1 MTSHPRV
8 HEWQKLLLRPDIAN
22 CLAFSKLRCLISI
35 ISLLLLA
42 TDIPRSGL
50 GVRRLDQ
57 FYAARLKPDTAVR
70 FGPFDYPVRHIW
82 RSKNAESNDADSFR
96 GLEGSDLVDSANVWS
111 YKYDTTSVGLRGAVE
126 LLNVTGY
133 PGYLLYRGDVGKK
146 NNHRAT
152 LALNTT
158 FLMLDAFITTAQTRV
173 QPESNV
179 GTSWRTFRFA
189 TKHIWVDRAYQYLT
203 QFIKRIKLWSLHSL
217 HVLRVSHPTNSLRI
231 CIKDLPHPQLQPR
244 FCTYSGI
251 WECENP
257 LNASLPPV
265 RISEQMDIRF
275 RDLQRRYPDL
285 TLDVAI
291 LSTHRPSM
299 TSGTLSFT
307 FFNCEEQEIVVLTR
321 GRRCSKNETRH
332 TTLEDDECTTVFVD
346 DYRYER
352 NILQTNVADWYFF
365 IAAMRA
371 AAQGYFW
378 ARLILLYHTAFLA
391 TKELGKDKQHWYTR
405 VVSAIL
411 VVFKIPFQVIVYSSL
426 LPVVGYV
433 LALLLD
439 GNFMDIFLDS
449 YWSTLEGASNFEIM
463 SFLKS
468 AMTQMRT
475 VWLMALLVDLMVF
488 VTRKRIN
495 GSEEKIPGIRGLAIS
510 FTSAL
515 TVIGP
520 YRQTTFRNTEL
531 VKAIRL
537 PDIGQRMDTV
547 QSTPQWFFNESTY
560 MFDGSMT
567 MLIVCIG
574 AVVIITSA
582 VRIHRRAPAW
592 SDKAPASA
600 VATSDNNHSTRT
612 LTLERTKA
620 WHEFLPQP
628 HIPKCI
634 ALSKLR
640 LIFTMVSFALLITD
654 IPRTG
659 LGIWSLQEYYPIAL
673 MPSTAVRFGP
683 FHYPVVHIQRLNND
697 TESDN
702 TSSAFVG
709 LKDSQPISTARA
721 WPYQFDTL
729 SVGLRGA
736 VELLNV
742 TEFPRYLRYKPQ
754 EDEPTTNGESLVDL
768 STAFTMLDA
777 LIAAAHAKL
786 RPESSTK
793 SKTLRYA
800 TKHNWVDRIHHYV
813 VRFASTNPAW
823 RLHSLHVPRFSRD
836 TQSLGICSNSAVL
849 RRSSL
854 RPRFCNHPGI
864 LKYSN
869 PLNASL
875 PAVRVWD
882 HIDLR
887 HEMLQQRYPS
897 LELEVIVVSS
907 QRLSSTSGVLSS
919 TFYNYEAI
927 EITVLTRGKRCIN
940 ASTSGLNTTTCTTV
954 FVDDYRYERDTVR
967 TNLVEWYGIISLLR
981 GGAQGYVW
989 IRLVLLIYGAYT
1001 AAGQLAGVKAR
1012 THSHFKS
1019 TLSIVL
1025 KIPFEVI
1032 VYSSLLPVSGYVIA
1046 QLLDSSFMDI
1056 FLDSYWAAV
1065 GGTIKINLLTFLKS
1079 TAVQM
1084 RNVWILALLVTLTV
1098 FAVRKTRDYWGG
1110 GLPAIRGL
1118 VISFTSTLTVFG
1130 PYKETTLRDTDIIDL
1145 FLITDEGQRMDTI
1158 QSNLV
1163 GKYNVSTYFFDDSAV
1178 MLLFCIGVVFG
1189 LATMV
1194 KVLDASRNKGETR
1207 DIILS
1212 STPTIPCGTQRL
1224 WLASVLSVQF
1234 FVRISDRAPNR
1245 QKKVF
1250 LVTKVSPFHTVV
1262 QPNLKSTD
1270 RRNLLG
1276 KASYNSA
1283 ECRSVVQLMNIAM
1296 MTDPWNFFW
1305 LRVLGVQLYLYKT
1318 RSGLDNSF
1326 VSYAVILPFA
1336 QDEVEERTGLSS
1348 NDIQLLDSASS
1359 RDVPMSVLLQSG

>member
-1 MTSHPRV
+1 MHAMTSHPRV

-391 TKELGKDKQHWYTR
+391 TKELGKDRQHWYTR

-582 VRIHRRAPAW
+582 VRLVSFYMRADQGLVLISTVNVPYGTEFLWPTSSLSVRFNALIN
-592 SDKAPASA
+592 STVYQYDRCHMRPSIAKNSPEPQYLPASP
-600 VATSDNNHSTRT
+600 V
-612 LTLERTKA
+612 
-620 WHEFLPQP
+620 
-628 HIPKCI
+628 
-634 ALSKLR
+634 LSAYFSNSKVSPSPYTNFAR
-640 LIFTMVSFALLITD
+640 LSETATMVS
-654 IPRTG
+654 
-659 LGIWSLQEYYPIAL
+659 LQ
-673 MPSTAVRFGP
+673 SRF
-683 FHYPVVHIQRLNND
+683 R
-697 TESDN
+697 
-702 TSSAFVG
+702 
-709 LKDSQPISTARA
+709 
-721 WPYQFDTL
+721 
-729 SVGLRGA
+729 
-736 VELLNV
+736 
-742 TEFPRYLRYKPQ
+742 RYLWIFCSKKRVS
-754 EDEPTTNGESLVDL
+754 PT
-768 STAFTMLDA
+768 
-777 LIAAAHAKL
+777 AK
-786 RPESSTK
+786 K
-793 SKTLRYA
+793 
-800 TKHNWVDRIHHYV
+800 
-813 VRFASTNPAW
+813 
-823 RLHSLHVPRFSRD
+823 
-836 TQSLGICSNSAVL
+836 
-849 RRSSL
+849 
-854 RPRFCNHPGI
+854 
-864 LKYSN
+864 
-869 PLNASL
+869 
-875 PAVRVWD
+875 
-882 HIDLR
+882 
-887 HEMLQQRYPS
+887 
-897 LELEVIVVSS
+897 
-907 QRLSSTSGVLSS
+907 
-919 TFYNYEAI
+919 
-927 EITVLTRGKRCIN
+927 
-940 ASTSGLNTTTCTTV
+940 
-954 FVDDYRYERDTVR
+954 
-967 TNLVEWYGIISLLR
+967 
-981 GGAQGYVW
+981 AQPP
-989 IRLVLLIYGAYT
+989 I
-1001 AAGQLAGVKAR
+1001 
-1012 THSHFKS
+1012 
-1019 TLSIVL
+1019 
-1025 KIPFEVI
+1025 
-1032 VYSSLLPVSGYVIA
+1032 
-1046 QLLDSSFMDI
+1046 
-1056 FLDSYWAAV
+1056 
-1065 GGTIKINLLTFLKS
+1065 
-1079 TAVQM
+1079 
-1084 RNVWILALLVTLTV
+1084 
-1098 FAVRKTRDYWGG
+1098 G
-1110 GLPAIRGL
+1110 GLCSR
-1118 VISFTSTLTVFG
+1118 TV
-1130 PYKETTLRDTDIIDL
+1130 ES
-1145 FLITDEGQRMDTI
+1145 
-1158 QSNLV
+1158 QS
-1163 GKYNVSTYFFDDSAV
+1163 
-1178 MLLFCIGVVFG
+1178 
-1189 LATMV
+1189 
-1194 KVLDASRNKGETR
+1194 
-1207 DIILS
+1207 IL
-1212 STPTIPCGTQRL
+1212 
-1224 WLASVLSVQF
+1224 
-1234 FVRISDRAPNR
+1234 
-1245 QKKVF
+1245 
-1250 LVTKVSPFHTVV
+1250 
-1262 QPNLKSTD
+1262 
-1270 RRNLLG
+1270 
-1276 KASYNSA
+1276 
-1283 ECRSVVQLMNIAM
+1283 QLMNIAM

-1305 LRVLGVQLYLYKT
+1305 LRVLGIQLYLYRIRPT
-1318 RSGLDNSF
+1318 RSIANGVDDSGSLLP
-1326 VSYAVILPFA
+1326 YAVVLPYPE
-1336 QDEVEERTGLSS
+1336 DEMEERTGLSS
-1348 NDIQLLDSASS
+1348 DNFRLLDSSSS
-1359 RDVPMSVLLQSG
+1359 RDLPMSVLLQCG